1 MNFRSRVSNLRKT
14 MMGDSPNVRTPPVS
28 DVPPRLRWTGIV
40 LRTAFIGLLM
50 VLILRVSQP
59 QSKSVWL
66 AYETTGD
73 LVRLAL
79 GLGACLWMVIQ
90 AFSLPKDADAYR
102 IWIYLGLIGIPVA
115 MLLVA
120 ITW

>member
-1 MNFRSRVSNLRKT
+1 
-14 MMGDSPNVRTPPVS
+14 MGVFQTVRTPAAPEVS
-28 DVPPRLRWTGIV
+28 SRRQWAAIILRA
-40 LRTAFIGLLM
+40 AFIGLLM

-59 QSKSVWL
+59 QSETVWS

-79 GLGACLWMVIQ
+79 GLGACLWMGIQ
-90 AFSLPKDADAYR
+90 AFSFPKDADAYR
-102 IWIYLGLIGIPVA
+102 IWLYLGLVGVPAA

>member
-1 MNFRSRVSNLRKT
+1 
-14 MMGDSPNVRTPPVS
+14 MGVFQTVRTPAAPEVS
-28 DVPPRLRWTGIV
+28 SRLQWTAII
-40 LRTAFIGLLM
+40 LRAAFIGLLM

-59 QSKSVWL
+59 QSETIWS

-79 GLGACLWMVIQ
+79 GLGACLWMGIQ
-90 AFSLPKDADAYR
+90 AFRFPKDADAYR
-102 IWIYLGLIGIPVA
+102 IWLYLGLVGVPAA

>member
-1 MNFRSRVSNLRKT
+1 
-14 MMGDSPNVRTPPVS
+14 MGVVQTVRTPMAPEVS
-28 DVPPRLRWTGIV
+28 SRLQWAAII
-40 LRTAFIGLLM
+40 LRAAFIGLLM

-59 QSKSVWL
+59 QSETIWS
-66 AYETTGD
+66 AHETTGD

-79 GLGACLWMVIQ
+79 GLGACLWMGIQ
-90 AFSLPKDADAYR
+90 AFRFPKDADAYR
-102 IWIYLGLIGIPVA
+102 IWLYLGLVGVPAA

>member
-1 MNFRSRVSNLRKT
+1 
-14 MMGDSPNVRTPPVS
+14 MMGAPPKVTRPAVS
-28 DVPPRLRWTGIV
+28 DLPPRLRWTGIV
-40 LRTAFIGLLM
+40 LRTTFIGLLM

-59 QSKSVWL
+59 QSETIWS

-79 GLGACLWMVIQ
+79 GLGACLWMMAQV
-90 AFSLPKDADAYR
+90 FSLPRDADAYR
-102 IWIYLGLIGIPVA
+102 VWVYLGLIGVPAA

>member
-1 MNFRSRVSNLRKT
+1 
-14 MMGDSPNVRTPPVS
+14 MGVLQNVRTSVAPGAS
-28 DVPPRLRWTGIV
+28 SHLQWTAIV
-40 LRTAFIGLLM
+40 LRATFIGLLM

-59 QSKSVWL
+59 QSETVWS

-79 GLGACLWMVIQ
+79 GLGACLWMGIQ
-90 AFSLPKDADAYR
+90 AFSFPKDADAYR
-102 IWIYLGLIGIPVA
+102 IWLYLGLVGVPAA